1 MYIKFHAS
9 QRSELQI
16 IYILDSKIC
25 TSNITVLLQ
34 QSYIEHLK
42 MFIQKVLVF
51 FQDLLRNF
59 IQQFID
65 DFVNNRFSH
74 INNLQ
79 CFLRQQTI
87 PVAEIIQLQWKK
99 LISPKPQKQM
109 PKLKAAKQYLC
120 VSRALQLLQLVLLV
134 LGRHECLF
142 HFSS

>member
-1 MYIKFHAS
+1 MVIFTKHGYFYEARIFFFTKHEKKGRCFFRRRLKNGMYIKFHAS
-9 QRSELQI
+9 QRSELRI

-34 QSYIEHLK
+34 QSYIGHLK
-42 MFIQKVLVF
+42 TFIQNVLVF

-79 CFLRQQTI
+79 CFLRFWIGQGI
-87 PVAEIIQLQWKK
+87 ERFQWW
-99 LISPKPQKQM
+99 
-109 PKLKAAKQYLC
+109 
-120 VSRALQLLQLVLLV
+120 R
-134 LGRHECLF
+134 
-142 HFSS
+142 

>member
-1 MYIKFHAS
+1 MFFRRRLKNGMYIKFHAS
-9 QRSELQI
+9 QRSELPI
-16 IYILDSKIC
+16 IYILDSKIY

-34 QSYIEHLK
+34 QSYIGHLK

-79 CFLRQQTI
+79 CFLRFWIGQGIKRFRWQ
-87 PVAEIIQLQWKK
+87 
-99 LISPKPQKQM
+99 
-109 PKLKAAKQYLC
+109 
-120 VSRALQLLQLVLLV
+120 R
-134 LGRHECLF
+134 
-142 HFSS
+142 

>member
-1 MYIKFHAS
+1 MFLRSMDIFTKHGYFYEAWIFLRSTDLFLYEASKEGNVFFRRRLKNGMYIKFHAS
-9 QRSELQI
+9 QRSELRI

-34 QSYIEHLK
+34 QSYIGHLK
-42 MFIQKVLVF
+42 TFIQNVLVF

-79 CFLRQQTI
+79 CFLRFWIGQGI
-87 PVAEIIQLQWKK
+87 ERFQWW
-99 LISPKPQKQM
+99 
-109 PKLKAAKQYLC
+109 
-120 VSRALQLLQLVLLV
+120 R
-134 LGRHECLF
+134 
-142 HFSS
+142 

>member
-9 QRSELQI
+9 QRRELQI

-34 QSYIEHLK
+34 QSYIDHLK

-59 IQQFID
+59 IQQFIN

-74 INNLQ
+74 INDLQ
-79 CFLRQQTI
+79 CFLRFWLGQGF
-87 PVAEIIQLQWKK
+87 EWFQW
-99 LISPKPQKQM
+99 
-109 PKLKAAKQYLC
+109 
-120 VSRALQLLQLVLLV
+120 R
-134 LGRHECLF
+134 R
-142 HFSS
+142 